1 MENLCSGP
9 FWVTAAALISIQL
22 AQGRSA
28 EELDLLAAFF
38 TTVGDNLA
46 LLAGLL
52 PQDTRNALEEPEETV
67 SI

>member
-38 TTVGDNLA
+38 TAVGDNLA

-52 PQDTRNALEEPEETV
+52 PQDTQIESAETQEQV
-67 SI
+67 